1 MLNHNLG
8 ARIVFLII
16 SPLVIGCVG
25 CSQKSDV
32 SYTPSNATDQNWD
45 KGIAK
50 TWAAAF
56 IVDGSVQAKRD
67 FMVDKKVI
75 LADGSV
81 RRIIEVKHT
90 NGSLIVFVNGSPL
103 DGNKVGYANKLK
115 VTDDAIEYDVPY
127 SITNYTDENWV
138 KGIAT
143 TWAAAFFV
151 RDSPEA
157 KRDFAVGKK
166 VTFADGSVRTIVQ
179 QKENAGDLILFLD
192 GAPLDGNMVGYPK
205 ELKITDA
212 TKQSK

>member
-1 MLNHNLG
+1 MLKRNLVV
-8 ARIVFLII
+8 RIVLFIIFLLII
-16 SPLVIGCVG
+16 G

-32 SYTPSNATDQNWD
+32 FYTPTNATDQNWD

-56 IVDGSVQAKRD
+56 IVEGSVEAKRD

-75 LADGSV
+75 FADGSV
-81 RRIIEVKHT
+81 RRIIEVKDT
-90 NGSLIVFVNGSPL
+90 SGSLIVFVNGSPL

-115 VTDDAIEYDVPY
+115 ITDAAMEYDVPY
-127 SITNYTDENWV
+127 TITNYTDGNWV

-151 RDSPEA
+151 KDSPET
-157 KRDFAVGKK
+157 KSDFAVGKK

-179 QKENAGDLILFLD
+179 QKENAGGLIIFLD
-192 GAPLDGNMVGYPK
+192 GAPLDGNVVGYPK
-205 ELKITDA
+205 EIKVTDTA
-212 TKQSK
+212 KQPK